1 MSLVVYYIVPFG
13 KYIIMDSSALLIK
26 NLTKT
31 YSNGYQALHGIDLE
45 IKHGDFF
52 ALLGPNGAGK
62 STTIGIITSLIKKT
76 SGDVRIYG
84 IDIDKNFVKAKTYI
98 GLVPQEINFNT
109 FEPINEII
117 INQAGYY
124 GVPRSIAVCEAEKL
138 LRKFDLWNK
147 KDQFSRKL
155 SGGMQRRLMVA
166 RALIHK
172 PKLLILDEPTAGA
185 DVEVRRL
192 MWDYLKFLNESGTT
206 IILTTHYLEEAE
218 NLCKS
223 IAIIDDGKILE
234 NSSMK
239 DFLSQLKN
247 ETFIIYTENK
257 LSRESKLLGEG
268 SKIIDD
274 NTIEISISPGSD
286 INSLIQKLS
295 DQGIKIKTLKNK
307 TNRLEELFMRLVDKN
322 GK

>member
-1 MSLVVYYIVPFG
+1 
-13 KYIIMDSSALLIK
+13 MDLSALSIK
-26 NLTKT
+26 NLTKV
-31 YSNGYQALHGIDLE
+31 YSNGFKALHGINLE
-45 IKHGDFF
+45 IPHGDFF

-76 SGDVRIYG
+76 SGDICIYG
-84 IDIDKNFVKAKTYI
+84 IDIDKDFVSAKKNI

-109 FEPINEII
+109 FEPIIEIVT
-117 INQAGYY
+117 NQAGYY
-124 GVPRSIAVCEAEKL
+124 GVPRDISYPEAKKL
-138 LRKFDLWNK
+138 LKKLGLWDK
-147 KDQFSRKL
+147 RQHFSRKL

-192 MWDYLKFLNESGTT
+192 MWDYLKQLNDNGTT

-218 NLCKS
+218 NLCKN

-247 ETFIIYTENK
+247 EKFIFYTDNKIENNLYLK
-257 LSRESKLLGEG
+257 DKGF
-268 SKIIDD
+268 KIIDD
-274 NTIEISISPGSD
+274 TSIEASLSSDSD
-286 INSLIQKLS
+286 INTLINELS
-295 DQGIKIKTLKNK
+295 NNGIKVKSLKNK

>member
-1 MSLVVYYIVPFG
+1 
-13 KYIIMDSSALLIK
+13 MDLSALSIK
-26 NLTKT
+26 NLTKV
-31 YSNGYQALHGIDLE
+31 YSNGFKALHGINLE
-45 IKHGDFF
+45 IPHGDFF

-76 SGDVRIYG
+76 SGDICICG
-84 IDIDKNFVKAKTYI
+84 IDIDKDFVSAKKNI

-109 FEPINEII
+109 FEPIIEIVT
-117 INQAGYY
+117 NQAGYY
-124 GVPRSIAVCEAEKL
+124 GVPRDVSYPEAKKL
-138 LRKFDLWNK
+138 LKKLGLWDK
-147 KDQFSRKL
+147 RQHFSRKL

-192 MWDYLKFLNESGTT
+192 MWDYLKQLNDNGTT

-218 NLCKS
+218 NLCKN

-247 ETFIIYTENK
+247 EKFIFYTDNKIENDLYLK
-257 LSRESKLLGEG
+257 DKGF
-268 SKIIDD
+268 KIIDD
-274 NTIEISISPGSD
+274 TSLEVSLSSDSD
-286 INSLIQKLS
+286 INTLINELS
-295 DQGIKIKTLKNK
+295 NNGIKVKSLKNK

>member
-1 MSLVVYYIVPFG
+1 
-13 KYIIMDSSALLIK
+13 MDLSALSIK
-26 NLTKT
+26 NLTKV
-31 YSNGYQALHGIDLE
+31 YSNGFKALHGINLE
-45 IKHGDFF
+45 IPHGDFF

-76 SGDVRIYG
+76 SGDICIYG
-84 IDIDKNFVKAKTYI
+84 IDIDKDFVSAKKNI

-109 FEPINEII
+109 FEPIIEIVT
-117 INQAGYY
+117 NQAGYY
-124 GVPRSIAVCEAEKL
+124 GVPRDISYPEAKKL
-138 LRKFDLWNK
+138 LKKLGLWDK
-147 KDQFSRKL
+147 RQHFSRKL

-192 MWDYLKFLNESGTT
+192 MWDYLKQLNDNGTT

-218 NLCKS
+218 NLCKN

-247 ETFIIYTENK
+247 EKFIFYTDNKIENNLYLK
-257 LSRESKLLGEG
+257 DKGF
-268 SKIIDD
+268 KIIDD
-274 NTIEISISPGSD
+274 TSIEVSLSSDSD
-286 INSLIQKLS
+286 INTLINELS
-295 DQGIKIKTLKNK
+295 NNGIKVKSLKNK